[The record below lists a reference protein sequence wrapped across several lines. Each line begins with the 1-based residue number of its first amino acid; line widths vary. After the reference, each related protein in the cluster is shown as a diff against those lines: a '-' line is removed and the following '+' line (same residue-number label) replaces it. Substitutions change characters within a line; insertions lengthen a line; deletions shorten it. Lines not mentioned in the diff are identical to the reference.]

1 VSHAVMP
8 VILTAFKKIKPF
20 LHCQPLGQSSFEKQL
35 KMHVEGSRC
44 RERERVVDV
53 ERGVG
58 RCHALDLTPITWAR
72 PLTPSLEAH
81 LRRIC

>member
-1 VSHAVMP
+1 MP

-20 LHCQPLGQSSFEKQL
+20 LQCQPLGQSSFEKQL

-53 ERGVG
+53 ERG
-58 RCHALDLTPITWAR
+58 
-72 PLTPSLEAH
+72 E
-81 LRRIC
+81 

>member
-1 VSHAVMP
+1 MP

-53 ERGVG
+53 ERG
-58 RCHALDLTPITWAR
+58 
-72 PLTPSLEAH
+72 E
-81 LRRIC
+81 